1 RKLFQV
7 TFPHEDTEEIPRIE
21 LVRDVMHKIVEKST
35 DSPEEYEQ
43 VLHAKSTAYSTKEYK
58 EVLEYFREHSLD
70 WHNPKQNTFNL
81 KNVLNHL
88 FITFQAF
95 LTVPSHNNQCFDFLF
110 FLFHSIKSS
119 IDKVSA
125 GLTDQ

>member
-1 RKLFQV
+1 GNSHGLLEHNMLRRVVQPA
-7 TFPHEDTEEIPRIE
+7 TSRE

-70 WHNPKQNTFNL
+70 WHNPKPYHPAL
-81 KNVLNHL
+81 VGGNVCDGGVRIKLSMQ
-88 FITFQAF
+88 TESF
-95 LTVPSHNNQCFDFLF
+95 LQFCQKSHNKCRRPNTL
-110 FLFHSIKSS
+110 
-119 IDKVSA
+119 SA
-125 GLTDQ
+125 GHDSII